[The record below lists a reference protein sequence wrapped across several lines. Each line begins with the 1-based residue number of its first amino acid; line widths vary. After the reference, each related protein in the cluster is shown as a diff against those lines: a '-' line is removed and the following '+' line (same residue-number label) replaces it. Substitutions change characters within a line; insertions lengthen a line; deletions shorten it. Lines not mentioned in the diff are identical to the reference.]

1 VQLERGT
8 TLRAAG
14 GLPPVELR
22 TLTLPDP
29 LSPSTWTVQWQ
40 SGAAS
45 ETASFSRVMRELQFP
60 PRTFISV
67 AQDNDG
73 QHRFIRLEDVLAGM
87 APQLVSEAAVKQLP
101 DALKLYARH
110 AGGATAP
117 APVNTM
123 AELPKEMAPHSF
135 GSNYSVVPWI
145 GLGGTRCVMLSD
157 ESTLVRE
164 PGVER
169 ILEHISLVVNCHED
183 ACDLSKYRVGRKS
196 GKPLEVLTHAVHRW
210 YTRGSASVQVNDEI
224 QRAIWSH
231 LEQGGCVAV
240 HCLAGIHRAACIV
253 ACHFLFRHY
262 TLGHTEVPHDVKD
275 IYRKLQSVRP
285 AVSPAYE
292 HVLQDYR
299 AHVMKR

>member
-1 VQLERGT
+1 MISLLREYPGPRGSSGPLRRRLCDFITRNLSPQSSLHHPSETVRVKAAPRFRGMALVVQLERGT

-45 ETASFSRVMRELQFP
+45 ETASFSGVMRELQFP

-135 GSNYSVVPWI
+135 GSNYRSERLLEPPCLQPPALILAADAPQRGAMDWSWRHAVCHAERRVDTC
-145 GLGGTRCVMLSD
+145 TRARVML
-157 ESTLVRE
+157 
-164 PGVER
+164 P
-169 ILEHISLVVNCHED
+169 CH
-183 ACDLSKYRVGRKS
+183 APPPCLR
-196 GKPLEVLTHAVHRW
+196 
-210 YTRGSASVQVNDEI
+210 TR
-224 QRAIWSH
+224 
-231 LEQGGCVAV
+231 
-240 HCLAGIHRAACIV
+240 
-253 ACHFLFRHY
+253 
-262 TLGHTEVPHDVKD
+262 
-275 IYRKLQSVRP
+275 
-285 AVSPAYE
+285 
-292 HVLQDYR
+292 
-299 AHVMKR
+299 